1 MCSLY
6 QPYLNMSIFRLSF
19 SYRYFAKI
27 VFLFFFCKIF
37 FCCVF
42 PFRPFLYNK
51 KKKDIT
57 FLLSYRGK
65 MRKKKIPLL
74 YHCTIFMLY
83 YVCDLLTMPE
93 DDEILKNG
101 TVDFVSISYYSSNCV
116 SVTQK
121 GKITAANGGENIKNP
136 YLETSA
142 WGWQID
148 VLLVQKS
155 H

>member
-1 MCSLY
+1 
-6 QPYLNMSIFRLSF
+6 
-19 SYRYFAKI
+19 
-27 VFLFFFCKIF
+27 
-37 FCCVF
+37 
-42 PFRPFLYNK
+42 
-51 KKKDIT
+51 
-57 FLLSYRGK
+57 

-121 GKITAANGGENIKNP
+121 GKITADGRLMFYWYKKVIESCGEK
-136 YLETSA
+136 L
-142 WGWQID
+142 
-148 VLLVQKS
+148 
-155 H
+155 